1 MIEVLNGHELMQNS
15 KLPWSKWS
23 VKNNRRV
30 DEMQVGVSSN
40 LLAIKNPL
48 KNDLISNKITIFK
61 EIAKIWKKW
70 KDLGDFERTQ

>member
-1 MIEVLNGHELMQNS
+1 MIEVLDGHELMQNS

-48 KNDLISNKITIFK
+48 KNDLISKKNHDFWGNR
-61 EIAKIWKKW
+61 EI
-70 KDLGDFERTQ
+70 